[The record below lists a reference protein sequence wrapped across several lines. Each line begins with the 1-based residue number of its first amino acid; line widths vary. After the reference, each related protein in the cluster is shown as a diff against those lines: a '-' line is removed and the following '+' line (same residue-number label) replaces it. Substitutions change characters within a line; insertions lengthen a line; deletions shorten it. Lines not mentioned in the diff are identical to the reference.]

1 MRVLS
6 LLWIQSLELQPMI
19 RFLKNLFLTALLIG
33 GLSAPATAQ
42 FASQATYAGV
52 STGTANAQIL
62 TIPNVL
68 SKADLLGVQFT
79 WLPGA
84 TNTGAT
90 QINVS
95 GTGLTNLY
103 KPSPGGPVPLTGG
116 ELITGSPGQLALAQW
131 DGTEY
136 VLLSNLNA
144 TTAFLVVTP
153 QGYLTP
159 CQISS
164 GSPASGCPVGGLIP
178 TGNVISVTTLYYEPD
193 TGNEVPIW
201 NGSQFIPFQ
210 VTETQMT
217 LVLGSANLA
226 NGIYDVCVAIE
237 AGAPTLVTSVAW
249 TTPTAGAGAR
259 GTGAGTAQI
268 DKTVGGLWTNS
279 VSITGKNGAN
289 SYTIAA
295 HQCTIVASI
304 FIDGTNGQVSFT
316 TTFGQSRKWAVSN
329 AYNRKIIA
337 LKAGDSTASWA
348 SSGSIFRPANGNSA
362 NSLTSFDGFAEEKIN
377 ATAQMQASFTIGS
390 GGTQHTQSGIG
401 FNSTTAAS
409 GISGSQQI
417 SVVAAFNGLATANSA
432 YIAPP
437 SLGVNVFTL
446 LENVASGSS
455 LTWEGTEAGSAIY
468 AWWRG

>member
-1 MRVLS
+1 
-6 LLWIQSLELQPMI
+6 MI
-19 RFLKNLFLTALLIG
+19 RLLQRLLLVALLAA
-33 GLSAPATAQ
+33 GLDSPALAQ
-42 FASQATYAGV
+42 FASQATYAGL
-52 STGTANAQIL
+52 STGSANAQVV
-62 TIPNVL
+62 TIPNV
-68 SKADLLGVQFT
+68 SSFGDLLGVQFT

-84 TNTGAT
+84 TNTGPT

-95 GTGLTNLY
+95 GLGLTNLY
-103 KPSPGGPVPLTGG
+103 KPSPGGPVALTGG
-116 ELITGSPGQLALAQW
+116 ELVSGSPGQLALAQW
-131 DGTEY
+131 DGTEF

-164 GSPASGCPVGGLIP
+164 GSPVSGCLTGGLVP
-178 TGNVISVTTLYYEPD
+178 SGNVTSVTTLYYEPD
-193 TGNEVPIW
+193 IGNEVPIW

-226 NGIYDVCVAIE
+226 NTIYDACVAIE
-237 AGAPTLVTSVAW
+237 AGSPTIVTSVAW
-249 TTPTAGAGAR
+249 TTSTAGAGAR

-279 VSITGKNGAN
+279 VQITGKNGAN

-295 HQCTIVASI
+295 HQCTIVASV

-316 TTFGQSRKWAVSN
+316 TAFGQSRKWAVSN

-337 LKAGDSTASWA
+337 LRAGDSTSSWIA
-348 SSGSIFRPANGNSA
+348 AGSVFRAANNNSA
-362 NSLTSFDGFAEEKIN
+362 NSLTSFDGFGEERVN
-377 ATAQMQASFTIGS
+377 VTAIMTDNFTAGAA
-390 GGTQHTQSGIG
+390 GTEHVQTGIG
-401 FNSTTAAS
+401 LNSITSAVGLSPQFQLTIAS
-409 GISGSQQI
+409 SS
-417 SVVAAFNGLATANSA
+417 FNGLSFGSA
-432 YIAPP
+432 AYVVPP
-437 SLGVNVFTL
+437 SIGANVLTL
-446 LENVASGSS
+446 LENSGGTS
-455 LTWEGTEAGSAIY
+455 LTWEGTEAFSAIY